1 MDLSE
6 SDWDSAIKERAKE
19 NNYYTEVEL
28 ITILKQIN
36 SALAYLQKE
45 KNIAHRDIKPENILI
60 FENNIY
66 KLCDFGEA
74 KISPNLKRE
83 NSLRGTEIYMSPLL
97 YNGLK
102 NNIKKIQHNIYKSD
116 VFSLGYCFL
125 YAASLNFNIIY
136 AIRDLKFQG
145 LVEKMLFKFM
155 KIRYSKDFIQII
167 SKMITINEDE
177 RIDFVDLE
185 EILNSKYKNSN
196 IKGYN

>member
-1 MDLSE
+1 MDLAKN
-6 SDWDSAIKERAKE
+6 DWDTEIKEREKN
-19 NNYYTEVEL
+19 NNYYTEKEL
-28 ITILKQIN
+28 IMILKQIN
-36 SALAYLQKE
+36 SVLLFLQNNR
-45 KNIAHRDIKPENILI
+45 NIAHRDIKPENILI

-83 NSLRGTEIYMSPLL
+83 NSLRRTEIYMSPAL

-136 AIRDLKFQG
+136 AIRDLKFQR
-145 LVEKMLFKFM
+145 LAEKMLFKFM

-177 RIDFVDLE
+177 RIDFADLE
-185 EILNSKYKNSN
+185 EFLNNKYKYIN
-196 IKGYN
+196 IRIN